1 MKKGKERMM
10 LVFAAGGYG
19 IMVLAG
25 AVAAAVPLGLAIWW
39 QVRGRPKN
47 MKK

>member
-1 MKKGKERMM
+1 M
-10 LVFAAGGYG
+10 LVFAAGGNG

-39 QVRGRPKN
+39 QVRGRLAPSAQTYVGKPD
-47 MKK
+47 